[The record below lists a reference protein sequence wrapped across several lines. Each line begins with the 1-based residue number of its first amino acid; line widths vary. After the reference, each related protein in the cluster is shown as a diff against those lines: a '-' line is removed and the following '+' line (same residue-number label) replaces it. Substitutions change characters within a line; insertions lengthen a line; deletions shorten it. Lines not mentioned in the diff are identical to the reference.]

1 MPGSGRPRGLV
12 NVNPLQFSCLENSM
26 NRGAWQATG
35 RGVAESDTTDHMYT
49 DLWQE
54 ALLEQSGAT
63 LGKMQNVYVLGVSG
77 E

>member
-1 MPGSGRPRGLV
+1 
-12 NVNPLQFSCLENSM
+12 M

-35 RGVAESDTTDHMYT
+35 RGAAESDTTDHMYT

-54 ALLEQSGAT
+54 AHLEQSGAT